1 MDWSKSKSIFIVVFL
16 ILDVFLYSLYLNRH
30 TEAQLVQRGSSLTQ
44 KTIEARL
51 KDDNITYGV
60 LPTNIEKAAY
70 ISGKVKNF
78 EQETPKL
85 DNAKNILI
93 DKNKLI
99 VTLKNPVKVKD
110 IDEAAS
116 YNDFLKANV
125 YEGTSYTLWKID
137 KENKKATFFQ
147 TVNTRTLY
155 YILNGLVEVTWNDQ
169 NEIVEYEQTLL
180 EDIGA
185 YEEEKV
191 LTTPLRAIQTIYNK
205 GLLSPN
211 STITEVSLGYTT
223 LVQFTQTQVFVPT
236 WELQVQTED
245 EGQKEYFVN
254 AVQGGILDLTL
265 DASKVEE
272 VEEAVEE
279 AITDDYE
286 INLDAEN
293 DKSRE

>member
-30 TEAQLVQRGSSLTQ
+30 TEAQLVQRGSLTE

-78 EQETPKL
+78 EEENLKL
-85 DNAKNILI
+85 ENAKNILM

-99 VTLKNPVKVKD
+99 VTLKNPVKIN
-110 IDEAAS
+110 IDEEAS
-116 YNDFLKANV
+116 FNDFLKLNV
-125 YEGTSYTLWKID
+125 YEGSSYTLWQID
-137 KENKKATFFQ
+137 KVNKKATFFQ

-155 YILNGLVEVTWNDQ
+155 YILNGLVEVSWNEQ

-185 YEEEKV
+185 YEEEKI
-191 LTTPLRAIQTIYNK
+191 LTMPLRAIQTIYNK
-205 GLLSPN
+205 GLLLPN
-211 STITEVSLGYTT
+211 SMITGVSLGYTT

-236 WELQVQTED
+236 WEIQVQTEND
-245 EGQKEYFVN
+245 GQKEYFVN

-286 INLDAEN
+286 INLDNEKDN
-293 DKSRE
+293 SRE

>member
-30 TEAQLVQRGSSLTQ
+30 TEAQLAQGESLSE

-51 KDDNITYGV
+51 KEDNITYGM

-70 ISGKVKNF
+70 ISGKVVNF
-78 EQETPKL
+78 EEESPKIE
-85 DNAKNILI
+85 NAKDVWI
-93 DKNKLI
+93 DKNKLV
-99 VTLKNPVKVKD
+99 VTLKEPVEIKN
-110 IDEAAS
+110 IDEATS
-116 YNDFLKANV
+116 YNDFLKLNV
-125 YEGTSYTLWKID
+125 YEGASYTLWQID
-137 KENKKATFFQ
+137 KENKSATFFQ

-155 YILNGLVEVTWNDQ
+155 YILNGLVTVYWNDQ

-180 EDIGA
+180 EDIAA

-191 LTTPLRAIQTIYNK
+191 LSTPLTAIQNLYNK
-205 GLLSPN
+205 GLLLPN
-211 STITEVSLGYTT
+211 SKITKMNLGYTT

-236 WELQVQTED
+236 WEIQVQTENG
-245 EGQKEYFVN
+245 EVREYFVN
-254 AVQGGILDLTL
+254 AVQGGVLDLTL

-279 AITDDYE
+279 AITDDDENNLE
-286 INLDAEN
+286 IEK

>member
-30 TEAQLVQRGSSLTQ
+30 TEAQLVQRESLTE

-51 KDDNITYGV
+51 KDDNIKYGI

-78 EQETPKL
+78 EQENLKIESS
-85 DNAKNILI
+85 NNVLI
-93 DKNKLI
+93 DKNKLV
-99 VTLKNPVKVKD
+99 VTLKNPIKIKD
-110 IDEAAS
+110 IDEASS
-116 YNDFLKANV
+116 YNDFLKLNV
-125 YEGTSYTLWKID
+125 YEGSSYTLWQID

-180 EDIGA
+180 EDIVA
-185 YEEEKV
+185 YKDEKV
-191 LTTPLRAIQTIYNK
+191 LTTPLRAIQTLYNK
-205 GLLSPN
+205 GLLLPN
-211 STITEVSLGYTT
+211 STITKVNLGYTT

-236 WELQVQTED
+236 WEIQVQTEKD
-245 EGQKEYFVN
+245 GLKEFFVN

-286 INLDAEN
+286 INLDTET
-293 DKSRE
+293 DKSKE